1 MDDDEY
7 ARILAKLI
15 YEEAASRKLREEV
28 ELLRLSVEKI
38 KLTEELKLITSKN
51 GQRN

>member
-1 MDDDEY
+1 MDNDEY

-15 YEEAASRKLREEV
+15 YEDSTTRKLREEV

-38 KLTEELKLITSKN
+38 KLTEELKLITITNEEK
-51 GQRN
+51 